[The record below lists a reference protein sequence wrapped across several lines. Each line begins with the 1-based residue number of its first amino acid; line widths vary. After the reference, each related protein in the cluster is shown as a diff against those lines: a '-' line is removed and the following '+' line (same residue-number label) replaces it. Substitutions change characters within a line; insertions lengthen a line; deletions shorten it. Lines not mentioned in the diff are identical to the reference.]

1 MRITGKAVLDLVSI
15 VGAVT
20 LFGAWAY
27 QQTLLNEANGRLRG
41 IDRPSSVRD
50 VSVAQRPVQ
59 RRVRGGAGHAQSEI
73 RRFQVL
79 NYTMALDHLKKPLT
93 PEEQARLPAAPR
105 PFDGDWNVATAVP
118 QMQKRIEAVQ
128 TTLHDR
134 KQEVAQ
140 NSATAN
146 RVFLIWYAAGSL
158 LILAVGIA
166 GYSCLRKNSGDRAS
180 GNGPEFRPGDFGLNK
195 GRRGRPAG
203 LRRGAG
209 EI

>member
-1 MRITGKAVLDLVSI
+1 MRISGKAVLDLVSI

-27 QQTLLNEANGRLRG
+27 QKTLLNEANGRLRG
-41 IDRPSSVRD
+41 IDSAELRFETYQSHNALFNALFAAAPTN
-50 VSVAQRPVQ
+50 
-59 RRVRGGAGHAQSEI
+59 AQSEI

-79 NYTMALDHLKKPLT
+79 NYTMALDHLEKPLT

-128 TTLHDR
+128 ATLHDR

-158 LILAVGIA
+158 LILTVSVCRIFPPPQ
-166 GYSCLRKNSGDRAS
+166 K
-180 GNGPEFRPGDFGLNK
+180 
-195 GRRGRPAG
+195 
-203 LRRGAG
+203 
-209 EI
+209 